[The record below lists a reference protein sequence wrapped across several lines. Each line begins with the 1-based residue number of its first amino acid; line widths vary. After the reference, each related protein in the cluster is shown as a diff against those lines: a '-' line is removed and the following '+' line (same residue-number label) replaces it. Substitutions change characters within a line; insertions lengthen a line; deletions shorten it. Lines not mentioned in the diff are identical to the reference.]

1 MISRIFLLIIELI
14 RTTIGNSIEIE
25 VQDVFSR
32 GRSENRYCLDQKTWI
47 DGSTIEPKKERKS
60 KVAKGAMQTGKSY
73 SNCGQGHR
81 WGEIDI
87 GEDDGVTT
95 KRKGQNK
102 SSSLVSKTETSPVLN
117 E

>member
-1 MISRIFLLIIELI
+1 MAPSGFSSAAQGFVLTFLLIIELI
-14 RTTIGNSIEIE
+14 RTMIGNSIEIE

-47 DGSTIEPKKERKS
+47 DGRTIEPKKERKS

-81 WGEIDI
+81 WGEIVSEKMMVSQQKGRDR
-87 GEDDGVTT
+87 T
-95 KRKGQNK
+95 KVP
-102 SSSLVSKTETSPVLN
+102 VS
-117 E
+117 